1 MRFSSPKLIVII
13 ISFAF
18 SFVGD
23 ARTRADLVPED
34 TLLIDLVTGRVVIE
48 MYPSAAPEHV
58 VRIRALARAGLY
70 DGVAFHRVIDGF
82 MAQTGDVRY
91 GNLKSNY
98 NSSFVGSGNSDLAD
112 LAAEFNEL
120 KHLRGTVSMARAQD
134 PDSANSQFFICFA
147 DAAFLDGQY
156 TVWGKVVEGMEHVDK
171 IQRGVAGS
179 GAVAN
184 PDSMNKI
191 TVASDTVLRIDDN
204 ASSGGDGTSWSK
216 AFVSLSDALEVAGTG
231 FELWVAEGDYRL
243 TGSLESRVKN
253 EVSFF
258 GGFKGTELTRTPLG
272 EANATRLVD
281 SPPSAATDNNAT
293 PHTYGWYFQPE
304 WGWIWTSEKT
314 FPYVYRTGGNGKSA
328 GWLMFRE
335 GSAAPVSFYSFAEK
349 KWVTLGE

>member
-18 SFVGD
+18 SCAGD

-48 MYPSAAPEHV
+48 MYPDFAPGHV
-58 VRIRALARAGLY
+58 ARIRELARAGLY

-82 MAQTGDVRY
+82 MAQTGDVEY

-98 NSSFVGSGNSDLAD
+98 NPSRVGTGNSDLAD
-112 LAAEFNEL
+112 LPAEFNDR
-120 KHLRGTVSMARAQD
+120 KHLRGTASMARTSN
-134 PDSANSQFFICFA
+134 PNTANSQFFICFA

-171 IQRGVAGS
+171 IQRGVAVS

-184 PDSMNKI
+184 PDSMGKI
-191 TVASDTVLRIDDN
+191 TVASDAVLRIDDN
-204 ASSGGDGTSWSK
+204 ASSGGDGTSWSN
-216 AFVSLSDALEVAGTG
+216 AFSDLSEAIERADSG
-231 FELWVAEGDYRL
+231 FELWVAEGEYHL

-253 EVSFF
+253 EVNLF

-272 EANATRLVD
+272 EANATRLLD
-281 SPPSAATDNNAT
+281 SPPSVVSDSNAT

-304 WGWIWTSEKT
+304 WGWVWTSEKT

-335 GSAAPVSFYSFAEK
+335 STASPVSFYSFAEK